1 MTHALKGMAL
11 AAVLVGAW
19 GGAAPLGAQETKA
32 VSVGLSGGIS
42 LPTQDLGDVTDP
54 GFAVAGHLWVSP
66 SGMRM
71 VRFRGD
77 LSYDRWGA
85 KNASVAGQD
94 VDWYGVGVAANALFH
109 PGVEPE
115 ATFRPYLLLGAGLF
129 SLKSTASGAKT
140 ESDFGVQGGGGLE
153 FQLSGFSTFVE
164 AKYVNSF
171 ASGTDRNWVP
181 VTFGVRF

>member
-1 MTHALKGMAL
+1 MTRALKGMAL

-32 VSVGLSGGIS
+32 VSVGVSGGIS
-42 LPTQDLGDVTDP
+42 VPTQDLGDLTDP
-54 GFAVAGHLWVSP
+54 GFTVAGHLWVSP

-85 KNASVAGQD
+85 KNANVTGQD
-94 VDWYGVGVAANALFH
+94 VDWYSVGVAANALFR

-115 ATFRPYLLLGAGLF
+115 ATFRPYLLVGAGLF
-129 SLKSTASGAKT
+129 SLKSTASGSKT
-140 ESDFGVQGGGGLE
+140 ESDFGLQGGAGLE
-153 FQLSGFSTFVE
+153 FQLSGFSTFLE
-164 AKYVNSF
+164 ARYVNTF

>member
-1 MTHALKGMAL
+1 
-11 AAVLVGAW
+11 VG
-19 GGAAPLGAQETKA
+19 
-32 VSVGLSGGIS
+32 VSGGVS
-42 LPTQDLGDVTDP
+42 LPTQDLGDLTDP
-54 GFAVAGHLWVSP
+54 GFSVAGHLWVNP

-85 KNASVAGQD
+85 KNANVAGQD

-115 ATFRPYLLLGAGLF
+115 ATFRPYLLLGAGVF

-153 FQLSGFSTFVE
+153 FQLSGFSTFLE

>member
-1 MTHALKGMAL
+1 MTQALKGMAL
-11 AAVLVGAW
+11 VAVLVGAW
-19 GGAAPLGAQETKA
+19 GGTAPIMAQETKA
-32 VSVGLSGGIS
+32 VSVGVSGGIS
-42 LPTQDLGDVTDP
+42 LPTQDLGDLTDP
-54 GFAVAGHLWVSP
+54 GFTVAGHLWVNP

-85 KNASVAGQD
+85 KNANVAGQD
-94 VDWYGVGVAANALFH
+94 VDWYGVGVAANALFR

-115 ATFRPYLLLGAGLF
+115 ATFRPYLLLGAGVF

-153 FQLSGFSTFVE
+153 FQLSGFSTFLE